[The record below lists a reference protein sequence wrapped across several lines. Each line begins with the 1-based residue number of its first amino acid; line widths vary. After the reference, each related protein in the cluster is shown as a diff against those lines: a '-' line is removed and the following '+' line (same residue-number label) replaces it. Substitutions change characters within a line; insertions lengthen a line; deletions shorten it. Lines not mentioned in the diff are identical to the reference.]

1 MSELNL
7 DDFDLSVSLDGNQ
20 FSKLLPTTTEENSE
34 YILGVDYGNGISKQ
48 IKGQFYVNVHYRYKK
63 HKKGKKYKYFKVG
76 KALPLSSLEF
86 IGNEV
91 VKDE

>member
-7 DDFDLSVSLDGNQ
+7 DDLELSVDLNGSQ
-20 FSKLLPTTTEENSE
+20 LLGILPSTIDAETE
-34 YILGVDYGNGISKQ
+34 YILGVDYGNGNSKQ
-48 IKGQFYVNVHYRYKK
+48 IKGQFYVNVHCRYKK
-63 HKKGKKYKYFKVG
+63 DNKGKKYKYFKV
-76 KALPLSSLEF
+76 KEYLPLSSLEF

>member
-7 DDFDLSVSLDGNQ
+7 DDLELSVSLDENQ
-20 FSKLLPTTTEENSE
+20 LAKLLPTSIDAEAE
-34 YILGVDYGNGISKQ
+34 YILGVDYGNGNSKQ

-63 HKKGKKYKYFKVG
+63 QKKGKKYKYFKVG
-76 KALPLSSLEF
+76 EVLPLSSLEF

>member
-7 DDFDLSVSLDGNQ
+7 DDLELSVSLDGNQ
-20 FSKLLPTTTEENSE
+20 LAKLLPTSIDAEAE
-34 YILGVDYGNGISKQ
+34 YILGVDYGNGNSKQ

-91 VKDE
+91 VKDD

>member
-1 MSELNL
+1 MGELNPS
-7 DDFDLSVSLDGNQ
+7 DLELSFKINDEQ
-20 FSKLLPTTTEENSE
+20 FKKILPKTIDAEAE
-34 YILGVDYGNGISKQ
+34 YILGVDYGNGNLKQ